1 MNLHDLSRR
10 PVPAV
15 NAFHV
20 CGAILAIWA
29 VIVSVLGITRENFP
43 TSDGSA
49 RWSADLAA
57 PRAAAIGTAI
67 YTSATEE
74 HEDGEGEPEEAAL
87 LVAPV

>member
-1 MNLHDLSRR
+1 M
-10 PVPAV
+10 

-20 CGAILAIWA
+20 CGAILAAWA
-29 VIVSVLGITRENFP
+29 VIVSILGITRENFP

-49 RWSADLAA
+49 RLIGSISVLLV
-57 PRAAAIGTAI
+57 AAAIGTAI

-74 HEDGEGEPEEAAL
+74 HEGGEGEHDEAAA

>member
-1 MNLHDLSRR
+1 
-10 PVPAV
+10 V

-20 CGAILAIWA
+20 CGAILAAWA
-29 VIVSVLGITRENFP
+29 VIVSILGITRDNFP

-49 RWSADLAA
+49 RLIGSISVLLV
-57 PRAAAIGTAI
+57 AAAIGTAI

-74 HEDGEGEPEEAAL
+74 HEGGEGEHDEAAV